1 MLRALTLKNF
11 KSFRDET
18 IRFSKTGMTVLVGTN
33 GSGKSSVLDAASYA
47 TFSFQ
52 PALPALPGAELVRA
66 GADGFELELSGEFE
80 DGTAGCEVVFRKSRL
95 VAKWFERA
103 GVRQYTWDAIQ
114 RRNRPNEEPL
124 DDSLIA
130 KLERAFPVPR
140 VLKVSLARL
149 RHPMRGASTEVVEFE
164 APQVV
169 QTLFDLKMGTDPNA
183 FNSAMSKVSR
193 VVPALKSF
201 GIARFSDE
209 NDRDAYGLKF
219 NMSTGS
225 DIPASQVSEGTLFA
239 MSVIAAT
246 ELTARPV
253 LLIIDDLDRALHPT
267 AQRELVRVLREVV
280 KLGRVE
286 VLCTTH
292 SPYILSEFHYDEVR
306 VLREVDGVS
315 RCQAL
320 SDGPDAAKWMKE
332 LDAGEYWSFV
342 EKQMFEKRSA

>member
-1 MLRALTLKNF
+1 MSCGCNFVSHELGSDARAGYTGSVLRALTLKNF

-52 PALPALPGAELVRA
+52 TALPALPGAELVRA

-149 RHPMRGASTEVVEFE
+149 RHP
-164 APQVV
+164 
-169 QTLFDLKMGTDPNA
+169 
-183 FNSAMSKVSR
+183 
-193 VVPALKSF
+193 
-201 GIARFSDE
+201 
-209 NDRDAYGLKF
+209 
-219 NMSTGS
+219 
-225 DIPASQVSEGTLFA
+225 
-239 MSVIAAT
+239 
-246 ELTARPV
+246 
-253 LLIIDDLDRALHPT
+253 
-267 AQRELVRVLREVV
+267 QRELVRVLREVV